1 VVPDDLVPEW
11 FRSAA
16 GSLSGSGVLLDCAL
30 TRSDLIADS
39 CQAIAVF
46 IIPMKPPCD
55 VDRWRNPPLP

>member
-1 VVPDDLVPEW
+1 MILYPNGFDPPPVRFPALVL
-11 FRSAA
+11 RSTA
-16 GSLSGSGVLLDCAL
+16 AL

-46 IIPMKPPCD
+46 IVPMKPPCD